1 MSRDKDNIEV
11 FFNGRKYVD
20 FISLSISHSLEALV
34 ADFNMSTYFNVP
46 ESGFPFPSGTMVQI
60 KCNSIPVF
68 TGFVESINVS
78 ISSDSYTM
86 DLSGRGIA
94 CDFLDSTVGAKGN
107 IKTPIALKQIVRN
120 LLDSLGMNYI
130 KVIDRLNVEPFNSA
144 DAIQSNPTDTA
155 YGVAE
160 RYAKKR
166 QVFLMTDGN
175 GDIIIDRPNDNPY
188 SYVSRVREEGFTEVF
203 PEGETIIP
211 KIIIEADGYNRN
223 SVKQATVSLSDGA
236 RFNTYRSRNQYNPMT
251 GQNRKKD
258 LQGSVPG
265 VNYTVIDN
273 EVRDTRILDVVYDS
287 VNLAEDTKK
296 HLEWEKSFRNA
307 NSEVYTC
314 VLPNWS
320 PEETGEPWK
329 INSLIDVEDD
339 LLGVY
344 DTLLIGSVQFTLTES
359 QIETSLTLKPADAYE
374 VDIPK
379 SKVQKKTKT
388 RVKKTKRKKSTT
400 AKISQGIDP
409 EIVAIFD
416 KVATKVALENR

>member
-1 MSRDKDNIEV
+1 MSREKDNIEV
-11 FFNGRKYVD
+11 FLNGRKYVD
-20 FISLSISHSLEALV
+20 FLSVSVNHSLEALT
-34 ADFNMSTYFNVP
+34 ADFNMSMYFNVP
-46 ESGFPFPSGTMVQI
+46 ESGFSFPAGTMVQI
-60 KCNSIPVF
+60 KCNSTPVF
-68 TGFVESINVS
+68 TGFVENINAS

-94 CDFLDSTVGAKGN
+94 CDFIDSTVGAKGN
-107 IKTPIALKQIVRN
+107 IKTPISLKQIVRN
-120 LLDSLGMNYI
+120 LLDSLGMTYI

-188 SYVSRVREEGFTEVF
+188 QYIGRIREDGFTEVF
-203 PEGETIIP
+203 PEGETFIP
-211 KIIIEADGYNRN
+211 VIRIEADGYNRN
-223 SVKQATVSLSDGA
+223 SVIQATVSLSNGG

-251 GQNRKKD
+251 EQNRTKD

-265 VNYTVIDN
+265 VNYTVLDN
-273 EVRDTRILDVVYDS
+273 EVRATRVLDVVFDS

-296 HLEWEKSFRNA
+296 HLKWEKSFRNA

-314 VLPNWS
+314 TLPNWS
-320 PEETGEPWK
+320 PEETAQPWK
-329 INSLIDVEDD
+329 INSLVDVEDD

-344 DTLLIGSVQFTLTES
+344 DTLLIGSVQFSMTES
-359 QIETSLTLKPADAYE
+359 QIETNLVLKPADAYE

-379 SKVQKKTKT
+379 SKVKKTKKD
-388 RVKKTKRKKSTT
+388 RVKKTRRKKSTT
-400 AKISQGIDP
+400 AKIQQGLDP
-409 EIVAIFD
+409 EILAIFD
-416 KVATKVALENR
+416 RVATTVALQNR

>member
-11 FFNGRKYVD
+11 FLNGRKYVD
-20 FISLSISHSLEALV
+20 FLSVSIDHSLESLV

-78 ISSDSYTM
+78 ISDDSYTM
-86 DLSGRGIA
+86 DLSGRGIC
-94 CDFLDSTVGAKGN
+94 CDFIDSTVGAKGN

-120 LLDSLGMNYI
+120 LLDSLGMTYI
-130 KVIDRLNVEPFNSA
+130 KVIDRLNVDPFNSA

-188 SYVSRVREEGFTEVF
+188 TYIGRVREDGFTEVF
-203 PEGETIIP
+203 PEGGTFIP
-211 KIIIEADGYNRN
+211 KISIKADGYNRN
-223 SVKQATVSLSDGA
+223 SVKQATIALTEGN
-236 RFNTYRSRNQYNPMT
+236 RFHTYRSRNQYNPMT

-258 LQGSVPG
+258 LQGTVPG
-265 VNYTVIDN
+265 VNYTVVDDEIRN
-273 EVRDTRILDVVYDS
+273 TRVLDVIYDS

-296 HLEWEKSFRNA
+296 HLDWEKAFRNA

-320 PEETGEPWK
+320 PEETAEPWR
-329 INSLIDVEDD
+329 INSLVDVEDE
-339 LLGVY
+339 LLGVS
-344 DTLLIGSVQFTLTES
+344 DTLLIGSVQFTLTEN

-379 SKVQKKTKT
+379 SKVKKKA
-388 RVKKTKRKKSTT
+388 KARKKKGKRT
-400 AKISQGIDP
+400 KKGIDP
-409 EIVAIFD
+409 EILAIFD
-416 KVATKVALENR
+416 KVATEVALKNR

>member
-1 MSRDKDNIEV
+1 MSREKDNIEV
-11 FFNGRKYVD
+11 FFNGRKFVD
-20 FISLSISHSLEALV
+20 FLSISVNHTLESLV

-46 ESGFPFPSGTMVQI
+46 ESGFPYPSGTMVQI

-78 ISSDSYTM
+78 VSNDSYTM

-94 CDFLDSTVGAKGN
+94 CDFIDSTVGAKGN
-107 IKTPIALKQIVRN
+107 IKTPISLKQIVRN
-120 LLDSLGMNYI
+120 LLDSLGMTYI
-130 KVIDRLNVEPFNSA
+130 KVIDRLNVEPFSSA

-188 SYVSRVREEGFTEVF
+188 PYIGRVREDGFVEVF
-203 PEGETIIP
+203 PEGETFIP
-211 KIIIEADGYNRN
+211 VIRIEADGFNRN
-223 SVKQATVSLSDGA
+223 SVKQATISLADA
-236 RFNTYRSRNQYNPMT
+236 QRFHTYRSRNQYNPMT
-251 GQNRKKD
+251 GENRKKS
-258 LQGSVPG
+258 LQGTVPG
-265 VNYTVIDN
+265 VNYTVIDD
-273 EVRDTRILDVVYDS
+273 EIRTTRVLDVIYDS

-296 HLEWEKSFRNA
+296 HLDWEKSFRNA

-320 PEETGEPWK
+320 PEQTAQPWR
-329 INSLIDVEDD
+329 INSLVEVEDE
-339 LLGVY
+339 LLGVS
-344 DTLLIGSVQFTLTES
+344 DTLLIGSVNFSLTEN
-359 QIETSLTLKPADAYE
+359 QIETNLVLKPADAYE

-379 SKVQKKTKT
+379 SKIKRTKKD
-388 RVKKTKRKKSTT
+388 RKK
-400 AKISQGIDP
+400 KGRRKKKGIDS
-409 EIVAIFD
+409 EILAIFD
-416 KVATKVALENR
+416 RVATKVALENR